1 MKIYINREPVSGP
14 WGGGNKTVES
24 IVSRMTSIG
33 NIVTFDLLESD
44 IDIIFCMDPRPNNRG
59 VWYQDFI
66 NYRNKKTN
74 TKIIQRIGDV
84 GTHSKPELT
93 SLVSQSTMLSDFNI
107 FPSEWARSYINYEK
121 NNYKIIPN
129 RPKSEF
135 FKFRKNKKIGEKVRI
150 VTHHWSTN
158 HKKGFDIYE
167 NISNCREDI
176 EFTYIGRL
184 PENIKLEKAK
194 KIKPIDSI
202 GLSRELPEYDIY
214 LTASLEEAGANHVLE
229 AMAAGLPIIY
239 HKDGGSIPEYCKDY
253 GLEFSSY
260 EDLNKKIDIMIRDFE
275 KYKKAVMNYNQKIEN
290 TIKEYEKI
298 ICEL

>member
-1 MKIYINREPVSGP
+1 M
-14 WGGGNKTVES
+14 
-24 IVSRMTSIG
+24 
-33 NIVTFDLLESD
+33 
-44 IDIIFCMDPRPNNRG
+44 
-59 VWYQDFI
+59 
-66 NYRNKKTN
+66 
-74 TKIIQRIGDV
+74 
-84 GTHSKPELT
+84 
-93 SLVSQSTMLSDFNI
+93 
-107 FPSEWARSYINYEK
+107 
-121 NNYKIIPN
+121 
-129 RPKSEF
+129 
-135 FKFRKNKKIGEKVRI
+135 KKITI
-150 VTHHWSTN
+150 
-158 HKKGFDIYE
+158 
-167 NISNCREDI
+167 
-176 EFTYIGRL
+176 RL
-184 PENIKLEKAK
+184 FQTDQNQNFLNLEKTK